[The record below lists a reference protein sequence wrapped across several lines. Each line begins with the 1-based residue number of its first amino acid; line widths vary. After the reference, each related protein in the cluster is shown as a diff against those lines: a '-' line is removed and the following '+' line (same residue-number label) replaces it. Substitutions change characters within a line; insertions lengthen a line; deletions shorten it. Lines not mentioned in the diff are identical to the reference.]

1 MKCRENTYT
10 DQIPIRYRSDT
21 DQIPTKPPSNTS
33 VDTNTH
39 NIPKQLRSNTDHVG
53 FQARPRVAKVHRPIL
68 LRKEKRG
75 VDPVCRFMVCRP
87 WHAPQ
92 ETLAWLTPIEYRLNT
107 NDMPMKRRG
116 KPHTDTIPIKYRS
129 DTDQIPIRYRWK
141 PPIKYV
147 CRHNTH
153 NIPKQLRSNT
163 DQIPIKY
170 IHWQNGTNNDKIS
183 TKYRYNADTI
193 PIEYR
198 YTAHTLVFVSFYM
211 YTPFLQVDAPQRVS
225 ASANASWY
233 VCIHDVCIIR
243 GPCRPLMHSI
253 CPKST
258 LGEV

>member
-1 MKCRENTYT
+1 MPMKRRETTHT
-10 DQIPIRYRSDT
+10 DTIPIRYRSDT
-21 DQIPTKPPSNTS
+21 D
-33 VDTNTH
+33 
-39 NIPKQLRSNTDHVG
+39 R
-53 FQARPRVAKVHRPIL
+53 
-68 LRKEKRG
+68 
-75 VDPVCRFMVCRP
+75 
-87 WHAPQ
+87 
-92 ETLAWLTPIEYRLNT
+92 
-107 NDMPMKRRG
+107 
-116 KPHTDTIPIKYRS
+116 
-129 DTDQIPIRYRWK
+129 IPIRYRWN

-147 CRHNTH
+147 CRYNTH

-183 TKYRYNADTI
+183 TKYRHNTDKI
-193 PIEYR
+193 PIEYPIQHVPLSLFPSTSR
-198 YTAHTLVFVSFYM
+198 

-225 ASANASWY
+225 ASANASWH